1 MKRICA
7 LLLALALC
15 LSMMAVGGF
24 AEEEQQKGLQKFD
37 HVVELHI
44 AFYKDPMDSSLAQ
57 GEDMENNYYTR
68 YLLENYNIKIVVDWS
83 ASGDDF
89 YQKLALSIV
98 LGDLPDAFITN
109 HTYWKEAAESGLLM
123 DITDIFNEYAC
134 EKIKNAYAVT
144 DGKAAEACMVDGQM
158 YGLANTVVQ
167 SDGILVGF
175 IRQDWLD
182 AVNLSAPTT
191 LDELET
197 VAKAFKD
204 AKLAGDK
211 TIPILG
217 TGSGGSLYSNFSS
230 STNVWYGFDPIF
242 AAYNAAPGYFIKK
255 DGKVVYGTFTEE
267 TKQALT
273 RLADWYKQ
281 GLIDIQLGTR
291 SDSSIPMNANQA
303 GMFTGPWW
311 AVGYG
316 NASSFYNSA
325 DADWQSFVLNNEDGE
340 WVVKTPDL
348 YGASYLCINA
358 EASEEAAI
366 AAMIAVNAMT
376 MYETNMV
383 AETNT
388 NINSWYPLRLV
399 IDTPDIVEHEYAEL
413 QKVLSGEADPEDY
426 KDETTYVFMYGDA
439 KAAKK
444 VIKDYTPGEL
454 LRRSNFEV
462 STDSA
467 EWQRLYSILIG
478 DRCLATRT
486 PDVSIDSV
494 IYNHTSTTERYW
506 DNLWNAEMETVLKI
520 VTGQLDISALD
531 ELETRWMREGGEQ
544 ILNDLNKTYGD

>member
-15 LSMMAVGGF
+15 LSLMAVGGY
-24 AEEEQQKGLQKFD
+24 AEEEQKGLQKFD

-44 AFYKDPMDSSLAQ
+44 AFYKDPMDSSLGQ

-144 DGKAAEACMVDGQM
+144 DGKAAQACMVDGQM

-255 DGKVVYGTFTEE
+255 DSKVVYGTFTEE

-311 AVGYG
+311 AIGYG

-325 DADWQSFVLNNEDGE
+325 DADWQSFVLNNEAGE
-340 WVVKTPDL
+340 WMVKTPDL

-366 AAMIAVNAMT
+366 AAMITVNAMT

-454 LRRSNFEV
+454 LRRKNFEV
-462 STDSA
+462 SADSA